1 MADMPE
7 IDVAVIANGE
17 PARGTGEQTVTI
29 VAPAIRNAIFNAVGA
44 RVRGLPI
51 TSDSV
56 KEAMKKAT
64 L

>member
-1 MADMPE
+1 MPE

-44 RVRGLPI
+44 RDRGLPI

-56 KEAMKKAT
+56 KEAIKKST
-64 L
+64 